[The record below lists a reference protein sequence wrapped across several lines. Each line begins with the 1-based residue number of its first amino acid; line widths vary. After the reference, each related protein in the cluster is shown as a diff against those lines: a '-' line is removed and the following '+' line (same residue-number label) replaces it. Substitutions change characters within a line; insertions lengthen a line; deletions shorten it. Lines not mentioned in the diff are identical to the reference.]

1 MRSENMKL
9 KEWIGKYK
17 HSDFLGKVRI
27 RTLFLFVCGLVAV
40 VFKFVVGCFYPV
52 AGLALF
58 FALRSLY
65 RHVQRYL
72 FEEQGKQ
79 QGKGFFRYCSHSF
92 ACGDPVSRLRVRE
105 KHSARTGLPIS
116 DSTGRDR
123 QYHDYCDVYRFACRR
138 P

>member
-1 MRSENMKL
+1 MKL

-58 FALRSLY
+58 FALWSLY

-123 QYHDYCDVYRFACRR
+123 QYHDYRDVYRFACRC